1 MLRNIYCRESIRYP
15 YNENWSCPPT
25 PFENLIKAPVWAGE
39 KLYYP
44 ESPEGHQTET
54 LRPFAPTETT
64 MNTRI
69 LMTAT
74 SIVLALAG
82 VLTLFLPDNLLALL
96 GLPAT
101 QPMPVLVQL
110 LGSLFFSLAILDW
123 TAKDSRI
130 GGIYARPISLGNFTH
145 FFVGAL
151 LLVKFQLSN
160 AGHAAL
166 WVVVIVYG
174 VFAALF
180 GWLLFGSSGIAKGAA
195 AAGE

>member
-1 MLRNIYCRESIRYP
+1 
-15 YNENWSCPPT
+15 
-25 PFENLIKAPVWAGE
+25 
-39 KLYYP
+39 
-44 ESPEGHQTET
+44 
-54 LRPFAPTETT
+54 

-74 SIVLALAG
+74 SVVLALAG

-101 QPMPVLVQL
+101 EPMPLLVQL
-110 LGSLFFSLAILDW
+110 LGSLYFSLAILDW

-130 GGIYARPISLGNFTH
+130 GGIYARPIALGNFTH

-151 LLVKFQLSN
+151 LLIKFQLSN

-166 WVVVIVYG
+166 WVVLIVYG
-174 VFAALF
+174 VFAVLF
-180 GWLLFGSSGIAKGAA
+180 GWLLFGSSGIAKGPA